1 MKISCLI
8 IDDEPLA
15 RQRIFNLIGQKS
27 ALECIGEARTGKMA
41 IEMIVDKKPD
51 LIFLD
56 IQMKDMNGFDVLK
69 ALEAKRPVV
78 VFVTAYDHYAVK
90 AFDFLAF
97 DYLLKPFKKE
107 RFNSCVDRVVEYV
120 NKDNTSD
127 FNEKLKTLLN
137 HVNES
142 NIGKRSTYF
151 KNKLMVKTGKEVS
164 FLETSTIKYI
174 LASGSYIDIHTIDKK
189 YVQRMSLTSVLADM
203 GNSAF
208 SRIHRST
215 LIHLG
220 YIDKLIHSDYGE
232 IDVKMKDGR
241 LFRVSNGYKRE
252 FLKTIGG

>member
-1 MKISCLI
+1 MKKSCLI

-15 RQRIFNLIGQKS
+15 RQRIFNLIGQKPE
-27 ALECIGEARTGKMA
+27 LKCLGEARTGKMA
-41 IEMIVDKKPD
+41 IEMIVDKEPD

-56 IQMKDMNGFDVLK
+56 IQMKDMNGFDVLN
-69 ALEAKRPVV
+69 AIETKRPVV

-107 RFNSCVDRVVEYV
+107 RFNSCVDRVAAHVK
-120 NKDNTSD
+120 KDNTRD
-127 FNEKLKTLLN
+127 FDDKLQKLL
-137 HVNES
+137 HHMNES
-142 NIGKRSTYF
+142 NVDEKSTYF
-151 KNKLMVKTGKEVS
+151 KSKLTVKTGKEVS

-174 LASGSYIDIHTIDKK
+174 LASGSYIDIHTVDKK
-189 YVQRMSLTSVLADM
+189 YVQRISLTSILADM
-203 GNSAF
+203 DDSAF

-215 LIHLG
+215 VIHLG
-220 YIDKLIHSDYGE
+220 FIDKLIHSDYGE

-252 FLKTIGG
+252 FLKTIGA

>member
-27 ALECIGEARTGKMA
+27 ELECLGEARTGKMA
-41 IEMIVDKKPD
+41 IEMIGEKEPD
-51 LIFLD
+51 FIFLD
-56 IQMKDMNGFDVLK
+56 IQMKDMNGFDVLN
-69 ALEAKRPVV
+69 AIENKRPVV

-107 RFNSCVDRVVEYV
+107 RFNFCVDRVVEHLK
-120 NKDNTSD
+120 KDNTLD
-127 FNEKLKTLLN
+127 FDEKLNKLL
-137 HVNES
+137 HHMAKS
-142 NIGKRSTYF
+142 NVEVKSTYF
-151 KNKLMVKTGKEVS
+151 KNKLTIKTGKEVS
-164 FLETSTIKYI
+164 FLETKDIKYI
-174 LASGSYIDIHTIDKK
+174 LASGSYIDIHAVNKK
-189 YVQRMSLTSVLADM
+189 YVQRMSLTSVLIDI
-203 GNSAF
+203 SDLAF

-215 LIHLG
+215 VIHLDF
-220 YIDKLIHSDYGE
+220 IDKLIHSDYGE

-252 FLKTIGG
+252 FLKTIGA